1 MDAWAKEYFLSG
13 GADRDQPSFARA
25 VAASAATGRLAA
37 SELNIRTSFEA
48 DGSTFRHWNRGWS
61 TAILARGAPRA
72 FDGAADRNRTR
83 RWGGGE
89 GGGAAAGDHGVTAGP
104 RSEKPRFQK
113 DEHVVYVSEHP
124 DAGAVVLEVHAD
136 DPPEYYYYTIMLE
149 GAVVERQV
157 PEGRLR
163 PTESDGGEARGAA
176 PRDNAAGIGPGRG
189 DASSSRGVGVATS
202 SGGLWNM
209 DAVKDLRHT
218 TALLNAAGVR
228 FATAP
233 ASERLPG
240 GIDPDRFPMLALATS
255 QRADFPPIGCEDCHW
270 EAVDLDSSGD
280 CVVAACAWELRRL
293 LPEAL
298 LVAHGLLT
306 LAAPL
311 GTPSSRVASCA
322 SPRRATWPGPRC
334 CAESSAD
341 HTTPSTHGPSTRWSS
356 CCCRCTGLGP

>member
-1 MDAWAKEYFLSG
+1 MPVDTAADTSG
-13 GADRDQPSFARA
+13 GGA
-25 VAASAATGRLAA
+25 VAAG
-37 SELNIRTSFEA
+37 
-48 DGSTFRHWNRGWS
+48 DG
-61 TAILARGAPRA
+61 
-72 FDGAADRNRTR
+72 
-83 RWGGGE
+83 GGGE

-136 DPPEYYYYTIMLE
+136 DPPEYYYTIMLE

-189 DASSSRGVGVATS
+189 DASSGRGVGVATS

-209 DAVKDLRHT
+209 DAVRDLRHT
-218 TALLNAAGVR
+218 TALLNASGVR

-240 GIDPDRFPMLALATS
+240 GIDPDRFPMLARATS
-255 QRADFPPIGCEDCHW
+255 QRG
-270 EAVDLDSSGD
+270 
-280 CVVAACAWELRRL
+280 AC
-293 LPEAL
+293 
-298 LVAHGLLT
+298 
-306 LAAPL
+306 
-311 GTPSSRVASCA
+311 
-322 SPRRATWPGPRC
+322 
-334 CAESSAD
+334 
-341 HTTPSTHGPSTRWSS
+341 
-356 CCCRCTGLGP
+356 